1 MNSIKTVMLLGALT
15 GLFLFIGAMAG
26 GRQGMLLALL
36 FAGLMNFVSY
46 WFSDKIVLKA
56 YRANKLPESEAPRIY
71 AMVRE
76 LSQQAQIPMPSIY
89 VFEQDS
95 PNAFATG
102 RNPAKAVI
110 ALSRGIIHLMEE
122 AELKGVI
129 AHELT
134 HVINRD
140 TMLATI
146 AATLAGAI
154 MFLGYQMRWLGL
166 FSGGSH
172 DDDNRGGAMGMILMA
187 ILAPLAATVIQMA
200 ISRSR
205 EYMADAG
212 AAQLTHNP
220 EGLASALEK
229 LDAYSKRLPLQA
241 TPADGAPVHRVAPE
255 RQEPSVSVFDPSAD
269 RGARGPFAG
278 DAPELKRNRI

>member
-1 MNSIKTVMLLGALT
+1 MNNLKTVILLGALT
-15 GLFLFIGAMAG
+15 GIFLFIGGMLG
-26 GRQGMLLALL
+26 GQQGMLLALV

-56 YRANKLPESEAPRIY
+56 YQASELAESEAPRIY

-76 LSQQAQIPMPSIY
+76 LSQQAQVPMPAIY

-102 RNPAKAVI
+102 RDPNKAVI
-110 ALSRGIIHLMEE
+110 ALSRGIMNAMGEE
-122 AELKGVI
+122 ELKGVI

-140 TMLATI
+140 TLLATI

-154 MFLGYQMRWLGL
+154 MFLAYQMRWLGL
-166 FSGGSH
+166 FTGGR
-172 DDDNRGGAMGMILMA
+172 DNDRRGGVVGMMAMA
-187 ILAPLAATVIQMA
+187 IMAPLAATVIQLA

-205 EYMADAG
+205 EFKADAG
-212 AAQLTHNP
+212 AARLTHNP
-220 EGLASALEK
+220 EGLATALEK
-229 LDAYSKRLPLQA
+229 LTAYAQRVPLQGSRQTA
-241 TPADGAPVHRVAPE
+241 HLFIVSPLSGRSLLALFSTHPPIGERVA
-255 RQEPSVSVFDPSAD
+255 RLRAMRLV
-269 RGARGPFAG
+269 
-278 DAPELKRNRI
+278 

>member
-1 MNSIKTVMLLGALT
+1 MNNMKTVILLGALT
-15 GLFLFIGAMAG
+15 GIFLFIGGMAG
-26 GRQGMLLALL
+26 GRQGMLLALG
-36 FAGLMNFVSY
+36 FAALMNFVSY

-56 YRANKLPESEAPRIY
+56 YRANELPEAEAPRVY

-110 ALSRGIIHLMEE
+110 ALSRGIIQLMGEE
-122 AELKGVI
+122 ELKGVI

-140 TMLATI
+140 TLLATI

-166 FSGGSH
+166 FAGGR
-172 DDDNRGGAMGMILMA
+172 DDDNRGGVLGMLLMA
-187 ILAPLAATVIQMA
+187 ILAPLAASLIQLA

-205 EYMADAG
+205 EFKADAG
-212 AAQLTHNP
+212 SAQLTHNP

-229 LDAYSKRLPLQA
+229 LTAYSKQLPLQA
-241 TPADGAPVHRVAPE
+241 TQQTAHLFIVSPLSGKSLLSLFSTHPPIEERVA
-255 RQEPSVSVFDPSAD
+255 RLRAM
-269 RGARGPFAG
+269 R
-278 DAPELKRNRI
+278 LT

>member
-1 MNSIKTVMLLGALT
+1 MNNMKTVILLGALT
-15 GLFLFIGAMAG
+15 GIFLFIGGMAG
-26 GRQGMLLALL
+26 GRQGMLLALG
-36 FAGLMNFVSY
+36 FAALMNFVSY

-56 YRANKLPESEAPRIY
+56 YRANELPEAEAPRVY

-110 ALSRGIIHLMEE
+110 ALSRGIIQLMGE
-122 AELKGVI
+122 AELKGVM

-140 TMLATI
+140 TLLATI

-166 FSGGSH
+166 FAGGR
-172 DDDNRGGAMGMILMA
+172 DDDNRGGVLGMLLMA
-187 ILAPLAATVIQMA
+187 ILAPLAASLIQMA

-205 EYMADAG
+205 EFKADAG
-212 AAQLTHNP
+212 SAQLTHNP

-229 LDAYSKRLPLQA
+229 LTAYSKQLPLQA
-241 TPADGAPVHRVAPE
+241 TQQTAHLFIVSPLSGKSLLSLFSTHPPIEERVA
-255 RQEPSVSVFDPSAD
+255 RLRAM
-269 RGARGPFAG
+269 R
-278 DAPELKRNRI
+278 LT

>member
-1 MNSIKTVMLLGALT
+1 MNRIKTVMLLGTLT

-26 GRQGMLLALL
+26 GKQGMLLALL

-56 YRANKLPESEAPRIY
+56 YRANKLPEPEAPRIY

-89 VFEQDS
+89 MFEQDS

-172 DDDNRGGAMGMILMA
+172 DDDKHGGAIGMILMA

-205 EYMADAG
+205 EYIADAG

-241 TPADGAPVHRVAPE
+241 TRQTAHMFIVSPLSGKSLLSLFSTHPPIGERVARLRE
-255 RQEPSVSVFDPSAD
+255 MRLS
-269 RGARGPFAG
+269 
-278 DAPELKRNRI
+278 

>member
-1 MNSIKTVMLLGALT
+1 MNNMKTVILLGALT
-15 GLFLFIGAMAG
+15 GIFLFIGGMAG
-26 GRQGMLLALL
+26 GRQGMLLALG
-36 FAGLMNFVSY
+36 FAALMNFVSY

-56 YRANKLPESEAPRIY
+56 YRANELPEAEAPRVY

-110 ALSRGIIHLMEE
+110 ALSRGIIQLMGEE
-122 AELKGVI
+122 ELKGVI

-140 TMLATI
+140 TLLATI

-154 MFLGYQMRWLGL
+154 MFLGYKMRWLGL
-166 FSGGSH
+166 FAGGR
-172 DDDNRGGAMGMILMA
+172 DDDNRGGVLGMLLMA
-187 ILAPLAATVIQMA
+187 ILAPLAASLIQMA

-205 EYMADAG
+205 EFKADAG
-212 AAQLTHNP
+212 SAQLTHNP

-229 LDAYSKRLPLQA
+229 LTAYSKQLPLQA
-241 TPADGAPVHRVAPE
+241 TQQTAHLFIVSPLSGKSLLSLFSTHPPIEERVA
-255 RQEPSVSVFDPSAD
+255 RLRAM
-269 RGARGPFAG
+269 R
-278 DAPELKRNRI
+278 LT

>member
-1 MNSIKTVMLLGALT
+1 MSNLKTALLLGTLT
-15 GLFLFIGAMAG
+15 GVFLFIGAMAG
-26 GRQGMLLALL
+26 GQQGMLLALI

-56 YRANKLPESEAPRIY
+56 YRASVLPESEAPRVY
-71 AMVRE
+71 SMVRE
-76 LSQQAQIPMPSIY
+76 LSQQAQIPMPGIY

-102 RNPAKAVI
+102 RNPAKAII
-110 ALSRGIIHLMEE
+110 ALSRGIIKLMEE
-122 AELKGVI
+122 RELQGVI

-140 TMLATI
+140 TLLATI

-154 MFLGYQMRWLGL
+154 MFLGYQVRWLGL
-166 FSGGSH
+166 FAGGGH
-172 DDDNRGGAMGMILMA
+172 DNDRRGGALGMILMA
-187 ILAPLAATVIQMA
+187 ILAPLAAVIIQMA

-205 EYMADAG
+205 EYRADAG

-220 EGLASALEK
+220 EGLATALEK
-229 LDAYSKRLPLQA
+229 LTAYSRQLPLQA
-241 TPADGAPVHRVAPE
+241 TQQTAHLFIVSPLSGKSLLSLFSTHPPLEERVTRL
-255 RQEPSVSVFDPSAD
+255 RQMRV
-269 RGARGPFAG
+269 
-278 DAPELKRNRI
+278 N

>member
-1 MNSIKTVMLLGALT
+1 MNNLKTVFLLGALT
-15 GLFLFIGAMAG
+15 GIFLFIGGMAG
-26 GRQGMLLALL
+26 GRQGMLLALV

-56 YRANKLPESEAPRIY
+56 YRANELPESESPQIY
-71 AMVRE
+71 TMVRE

-110 ALSRGIIHLMEE
+110 ALSRGIIQLMGEG
-122 AELKGVI
+122 ELKGVI

-140 TMLATI
+140 TLLATI

-154 MFLGYQMRWLGL
+154 MFLGHQLRWLGL
-166 FSGGSH
+166 FSGGR
-172 DDDNRGGAMGMILMA
+172 DEDNRGGVLGMIIMA
-187 ILAPLAATVIQMA
+187 VLAPVAAVVIQMA

-205 EYMADAG
+205 EYKADAG
-212 AAQLTHNP
+212 SAQLTHNP

-229 LDAYSKRLPLQA
+229 LTAYSKRLPLQA
-241 TPADGAPVHRVAPE
+241 TRQTAHLFIVSPLSGKSLLSLFSTHPPLEERVA
-255 RQEPSVSVFDPSAD
+255 RLRAMRLS
-269 RGARGPFAG
+269 
-278 DAPELKRNRI
+278 

>member
-1 MNSIKTVMLLGALT
+1 MNNMKTVLLLGALT
-15 GLFLFIGAMAG
+15 GIFLLIGGMAG
-26 GRQGMLLALL
+26 GRQGMLLALV
-36 FAGLMNFVSY
+36 FAGLMNFISY

-56 YRANKLPESEAPRIY
+56 YRANELPESEAPRIY

-110 ALSRGIIHLMEE
+110 ALSRGIIQLMGE

-140 TMLATI
+140 TLLATI

-166 FSGGSH
+166 FSGGR
-172 DDDNRGGAMGMILMA
+172 DDDNRGGVMGMIVMA
-187 ILAPLAATVIQMA
+187 ILAPLAATIIQMA

-205 EYMADAG
+205 EFMADAG
-212 AAQLTHNP
+212 SANITKNP
-220 EGLASALEK
+220 FGLATALEK
-229 LDAYSKRLPLQA
+229 LTKASQIIPMNANPATAHLFIVNPLTGKSLMNLFSTHPPLEERIARLRSMKPY
-241 TPADGAPVHRVAPE
+241 
-255 RQEPSVSVFDPSAD
+255 
-269 RGARGPFAG
+269 
-278 DAPELKRNRI
+278 

>member
-1 MNSIKTVMLLGALT
+1 MNNLKTVVLLGALT
-15 GLFLFIGAMAG
+15 GIFLFIGGMAG
-26 GRQGMLLALL
+26 GQPGMLLALV

-56 YRANKLPESEAPRIY
+56 YRAGELPETEAPRIY

-76 LSQQAQIPMPSIY
+76 LCQKAQIPMPAIY

-102 RNPAKAVI
+102 RDPGKAVI
-110 ALSRGIIHLMEE
+110 ALSRGIIQVMGDEE
-122 AELKGVI
+122 LQGVI

-134 HVINRD
+134 HVIHRD
-140 TMLATI
+140 TLLATI

-154 MFLGYQMRWLGL
+154 MFLAYQMRWVGL
-166 FSGGSH
+166 FAGGRS
-172 DDDNRGGAMGMILMA
+172 DDNRGGILGLMAMA
-187 ILAPLAATVIQMA
+187 ILAPLAATVIQLA

-205 EYMADAG
+205 EFKADAG

-220 EGLASALEK
+220 EGLATALEK
-229 LDAYSKRLPLQA
+229 LAAYAKRVPLQGSRQTA
-241 TPADGAPVHRVAPE
+241 HLFIVSPLSGKSLLALFSTHPPITERVA
-255 RQEPSVSVFDPSAD
+255 RLRAM
-269 RGARGPFAG
+269 RLA
-278 DAPELKRNRI
+278 

>member
-1 MNSIKTVMLLGALT
+1 MKTVLLLGALT
-15 GLFLFIGAMAG
+15 GIFLLIGGMAG
-26 GRQGMLLALL
+26 GRQGMLLALV
-36 FAGLMNFVSY
+36 FAGLMNFISY

-56 YRANKLPESEAPRIY
+56 YRANELPESEAPRIY

-110 ALSRGIIHLMEE
+110 ALSRGIIQLMGE

-140 TMLATI
+140 TLLATI

-166 FSGGSH
+166 FSGGR
-172 DDDNRGGAMGMILMA
+172 DDDNRGGVMGMIVMA
-187 ILAPLAATVIQMA
+187 ILAPLAATIIQMA

-205 EYMADAG
+205 EYKADAG
-212 AAQLTHNP
+212 SAELTHNP

-229 LDAYSKRLPLQA
+229 LTAYSKKLPLQA
-241 TPADGAPVHRVAPE
+241 TQQTAHLFIVSPLSGKNLLSLFSTHPPIEERVARL
-255 RQEPSVSVFDPSAD
+255 RQMRLS
-269 RGARGPFAG
+269 
-278 DAPELKRNRI
+278 

>member
-1 MNSIKTVMLLGALT
+1 MNNLKTVLLLGALT
-15 GLFLFIGAMAG
+15 GLFLFIGGMAG
-26 GRQGMLLALL
+26 GQQGMLLALG

-56 YRANKLPESEAPRIY
+56 YRASTLPESEAPRIY

-89 VFEQDS
+89 VFDQES

-110 ALSRGIIHLMEE
+110 ALSRGIIQLMGEG
-122 AELKGVI
+122 ELKGVI

-140 TMLATI
+140 TLLATI

-154 MFLGYQMRWLGL
+154 MFLGHQMRWFGL
-166 FSGGSH
+166 FAGGR
-172 DDDNRGGAMGMILMA
+172 DDDNRGGVMGMLVLA
-187 ILAPLAATVIQMA
+187 ILAPLAAMIIQMA

-205 EYMADAG
+205 EFKADAG
-212 AAQLTHNP
+212 SAQLTHDP
-220 EGLASALEK
+220 EGLAAALEK
-229 LDAYSKRLPLQA
+229 LTVYSKRLPLQA
-241 TPADGAPVHRVAPE
+241 TQQTAHLFIVSPLSGKSLLSLFSTHPPLEERVNRL
-255 RQEPSVSVFDPSAD
+255 RQMRFS
-269 RGARGPFAG
+269 
-278 DAPELKRNRI
+278 

>member
-1 MNSIKTVMLLGALT
+1 MNNLKTVLLLGALS
-15 GLFLFIGAMAG
+15 GIFLFIGGMAG
-26 GRQGMLLALL
+26 GRQGMILALL

-46 WFSDKIVLKA
+46 WFSDKIVLKS
-56 YRANKLPESEAPRIY
+56 YRANELPESEAPRIY
-71 AMVRE
+71 AIVRE

-102 RNPAKAVI
+102 RNPSKAVI
-110 ALSRGIIHLMEE
+110 ALSRGIIQLMEE

-140 TMLATI
+140 TLLATI
-146 AATLAGAI
+146 AATLASAI
-154 MFLGYQMRWLGL
+154 MFLGYQMRWFGL
-166 FSGGSH
+166 FSGGGR
-172 DDDNRGGAMGMILMA
+172 DDDNRGGVLGMFMMA
-187 ILAPLAATVIQMA
+187 ILAPLAATIIQLA

-205 EYMADAG
+205 EYKADAG
-212 AAQLTHNP
+212 SAQLTHNP

-229 LDAYSKRLPLQA
+229 LTAYSKKLPLQA
-241 TPADGAPVHRVAPE
+241 TQQTAHLFIVSPLSGKSLLSLFSTHPPIAERVA
-255 RQEPSVSVFDPSAD
+255 RLRAMHLS
-269 RGARGPFAG
+269 
-278 DAPELKRNRI
+278 

>member
-1 MNSIKTVMLLGALT
+1 MNNMKTVILLGALT
-15 GLFLFIGAMAG
+15 GIFLFIGGMAG
-26 GRQGMLLALL
+26 GRQGMLLALG
-36 FAGLMNFVSY
+36 FAALINFVSY

-56 YRANKLPESEAPRIY
+56 YRANELPEAEAPRVY

-110 ALSRGIIHLMEE
+110 ALSRGIIQLMGEE
-122 AELKGVI
+122 ELKGVI

-140 TMLATI
+140 TLLATI
-146 AATLAGAI
+146 AATMAGAI

-166 FSGGSH
+166 FAGGR
-172 DDDNRGGAMGMILMA
+172 DDDNRGGVLGMLLMA
-187 ILAPLAATVIQMA
+187 ILAPLAASLIQLA

-205 EYMADAG
+205 EFKADTG
-212 AAQLTHNP
+212 SAQLTHNP

-229 LDAYSKRLPLQA
+229 LTAYSKQLPLQA
-241 TPADGAPVHRVAPE
+241 TQQTAHLFIVSPLSGKSLLSLFSTHPPIEERVA
-255 RQEPSVSVFDPSAD
+255 RLRAM
-269 RGARGPFAG
+269 R
-278 DAPELKRNRI
+278 LT

>member
-1 MNSIKTVMLLGALT
+1 MNNMKTVLLLGALT
-15 GLFLFIGAMAG
+15 GIFLFIGGMAG
-26 GRQGMLLALL
+26 GRQGMLLALV

-56 YRANKLPESEAPRIY
+56 YRANELPESEAPRIY

-110 ALSRGIIHLMEE
+110 ALSRGIIQLMGE

-140 TMLATI
+140 TLLATI

-166 FSGGSH
+166 FSGGR
-172 DDDNRGGAMGMILMA
+172 DDDNRGGALGMILMA
-187 ILAPLAATVIQMA
+187 ILAPLAATIIQMA

-205 EYMADAG
+205 EYKADAG

-229 LDAYSKRLPLQA
+229 LTAYSKRLPLQA
-241 TPADGAPVHRVAPE
+241 TQQTAHLFIVSPLSGKSLLSLFSTHPPIEERVTRLRE
-255 RQEPSVSVFDPSAD
+255 MRLS
-269 RGARGPFAG
+269 
-278 DAPELKRNRI
+278 

>member
-1 MNSIKTVMLLGALT
+1 MKTVLLLGALT
-15 GLFLFIGAMAG
+15 GIFLLIGGMAG
-26 GRQGMLLALL
+26 GRQGMLLALV
-36 FAGLMNFVSY
+36 FAGLMNFISY

-56 YRANKLPESEAPRIY
+56 YRANELPESEAPWIY

-110 ALSRGIIHLMEE
+110 ALSRGIIQLMGE

-140 TMLATI
+140 TLLATI

-166 FSGGSH
+166 FSGGR
-172 DDDNRGGAMGMILMA
+172 DDDNRGGVLGMIVMA
-187 ILAPLAATVIQMA
+187 ILAPLAATIIQMA

-205 EYMADAG
+205 EYKADAG
-212 AAQLTHNP
+212 SAELTHNP

-229 LDAYSKRLPLQA
+229 LTTYSKRLPLQA
-241 TPADGAPVHRVAPE
+241 TRQTAHLFIVSPLSGKSLLSLFSTHPPIEERVARL
-255 RQEPSVSVFDPSAD
+255 RQMRLS
-269 RGARGPFAG
+269 
-278 DAPELKRNRI
+278 